1 MQKKLTFFPKMLLI
15 TALSVFTMQAFAQQH
30 EVTGVVTDISNGD
43 PLIGVTISTHHGTV
57 GTVTGGAG
65 KFSLGIENGD
75 TLRISLI
82 GYESKD
88 VIYKGQGSLDIKLS
102 QSSKMLSQLV
112 VVGYGEQSRTTITS
126 SVAKLNDKV
135 LQSTPRSNIGTALQ
149 GTLPGLRVVNT
160 TGQPG
165 AGPSVIMRG
174 GASINNPGGPLVVV
188 DGIVRPYND
197 IPAEDIESIQL
208 LKDAAATAI
217 YGARAD
223 NGVLLITTKSGK
235 AGKSQI
241 TYKFTQ
247 GFNTARRGYSYLD
260 AKDYIYYTRLGNL
273 NSGRT
278 LAQVNSSNGYGLG
291 TSPAYLGSFDIRQY
305 GPSTANLLQK
315 GWDTVGDPYG
325 GTIIFKDHG
334 GQIANLLF
342 RNTHTED
349 HFLSAT
355 GGSDKGT
362 YYSSFDYY
370 KENGVIVGSDY
381 KRFSGN
387 INGSYKVKPNVE
399 VSSGVTASTS
409 SQIGVNGSEVNTMY
423 RNLTLWP
430 DFNPWLDSAHTQPNP
445 GNGVNDGNPLYWL
458 SKREISDEVNRITAQ
473 AAIKWDILPGL
484 YLKGTGS
491 GYYYEKLDQGF
502 TKATQTY
509 TQILSNPPNPGNTSR
524 PAYSDYSRTFQQQYD
539 ALLGYI
545 KSFGKNDLNLLLGAE
560 YYDTKAFDMQVSGSQ
575 APTDDIPTLNAS
587 TVFNPN
593 SSTDPNNPNNN
604 YSIKSDYRIIS
615 QFGRLN
621 YDYDQRYL
629 LTLTFRRD
637 GVSSL
642 PIGQQYGFFPGMSAG
657 WNIQKEK
664 FWQNSGIS
672 RYISTLKPRVSYG
685 VNGNVSGLSNY
696 GVQGVYSSQ
705 GLYDG
710 IAGFLNTG
718 IPNSNLKW
726 ETSKTTD
733 VGLDIG
739 FLEDRVT
746 AILDYYNRKTSNLLT
761 NLPLPDYTGFSSVTT
776 NYGTLGNKG
785 FEVSANAN
793 IINQPDGFSW
803 SVSVNASYNKNVILQ
818 LPPNGQPDNR
828 QGGFQVYDPK
838 TKGLIWVGGLQQGQ
852 EPGSVYAF
860 KELGI
865 FKDQAQVDKIA
876 GSRYDEV
883 AQIAG
888 PNVPAGPG
896 VKGQITPGDVN
907 WLDVDGNDTIDTR
920 DQVYIGNI
928 NPKWTGGFSTT
939 FGYKGFSLYA
949 QFQFNLGNVIYNDEV
964 ARIMG
969 NYQGTFNYIS
979 LMKDSWTPTNENTMI
994 PKVYYADQVSAPLGK
1009 KNYTR
1014 INNAG
1019 TTLNSNNSYFYESG
1033 NYLACR
1039 EITLSYDFAH
1049 SLLTKTK
1056 VLSDA
1061 RAFVSADNLF
1071 YIKKFSGP
1079 TPEPPMNSQGVIT
1092 GVYQGAYPTP
1102 RSFVFGV
1109 QVSF

>member
-1 MQKKLTFFPKMLLI
+1 MQKKLTFLSKMLLVG
-15 TALSVFTMQAFAQQH
+15 ALSLFSLQGFAQQH
-30 EVTGVVTDISNGD
+30 EVSGKVTDASNGD
-43 PLIGVTISTHHGTV
+43 TLIGVTISTHHGTR
-57 GTVTGGAG
+57 GTVTDGSG
-65 KFSLGIENGD
+65 KYVLQVERGD
-75 TLRISLI
+75 TLKLSLI
-82 GYESKD
+82 GYETRNI
-88 VIYKGQGSLDIKLS
+88 VYNGQSTLDIKLG

-112 VVGYGEQSRTTITS
+112 VVGYGEQSRATITS
-126 SVAKLNDKV
+126 SVAKLDQKA
-135 LQSTPRSNIGTALQ
+135 LQTVPRANIGSALQ
-149 GTLPGLRVVNT
+149 GTLPGLMAVNT
-160 TGQPG
+160 SGQPG
-165 AGPSVIMRG
+165 DGPSITMRG

-188 DGIVRPYND
+188 DGVIRPYND

-223 NGVLLITTKSGK
+223 NGVLLITTKKGVAGK
-235 AGKSQI
+235 AQF

-260 AKDYIYYTRLGNL
+260 AKDFIYYTRLGNL

-291 TSPAYLGSFDIRQY
+291 TSPAYLQSFDIRKY
-305 GPSTANLLQK
+305 GPATANLLQQ

-325 GTIIFKDHG
+325 GTIIFKDHS
-334 GQIANLLF
+334 GQIANLIF

-349 HFLSAT
+349 HFLSAS

-370 KENGVIVGSDY
+370 KEDGVIVGSDY

-387 INGSYKVKPNVE
+387 INGSYKVKPNLKI
-399 VSSGVTASTS
+399 SSGVMASTS
-409 SQIGVNGSEVNTMY
+409 SQIGVNGSEINIMY
-423 RNLTLWP
+423 RNLSLWP
-430 DFNPWLDSAHTQPNP
+430 TFNPWIDSGGKRYPNP
-445 GNGVNDGNPLYWL
+445 GNGITDGNPLYWL
-458 SKREISDEVNRITAQ
+458 SKREISQAVNQITGQ

-491 GYYYEKLDQGF
+491 GFYKEEIDQGF
-502 TKATQTY
+502 TKATQTF
-509 TQILSNPPNPGNTSR
+509 TQMLATPPNPGNTNR
-524 PAYSDYSRTFQQQYD
+524 PAYAAYTGTFQQTYD
-539 ALLGYI
+539 ALLGYM
-545 KSFGKNDLNLLLGAE
+545 KSFGKNDINLLLGAE
-560 YYDTKAFDMQVSGSQ
+560 YYDQKEFDMQVAGTQ
-575 APTDDIPTLNAS
+575 APTDNIPTVNAS
-587 TVFNPN
+587 TVFTPG
-593 SSTDPNNPNNN
+593 NN
-604 YSIKSDYRIIS
+604 YSDRLENRIIS

-621 YDYDQRYL
+621 YDYNQTYL
-629 LTLTFRRD
+629 LTLSFRRD

-642 PIGQQYGFFPGMSAG
+642 PIGHQYGFFPGMSAG

-664 FWQNSGIS
+664 FWLNSGLS
-672 RYISTLKPRVSYG
+672 RYVSTLKPRVSYG
-685 VNGNVSGLSNY
+685 VNGNVSGLSDY
-696 GVQGVYSSQ
+696 GVQGVYSNQ

-710 IAGFLNTG
+710 LAGFLNTG
-718 IPNSNLKW
+718 IPNSSLKW
-726 ETSKTTD
+726 ETSKTID
-733 VGLDIG
+733 VGLDVG
-739 FLEDRVT
+739 FLEDRIT
-746 AILDYYNRKTSNLLT
+746 AILDYYDRKTSNLLT
-761 NLPLPDYTGFSSVTT
+761 SLPLPSYTGFGSVTT

-785 FEVSANAN
+785 FEVSASAM

-803 SVSVNASYNKNVILQ
+803 SVGANASYNKNTILR
-818 LPPNGQPDNR
+818 LPPNGQPNNR
-828 QGGFQVYDPK
+828 QGGFQIYDPR

-876 GSRYDEV
+876 GNRYDEV

-907 WLDVDGNDTIDTR
+907 WEDVDGNDTIDTR

-939 FGYKGFSLYA
+939 LSYKGFSLYG
-949 QFQFNLGNVIYNDEV
+949 QFNFNLGNVIYNDEV
-964 ARIMG
+964 ARVMG
-969 NYQGTFNYIS
+969 EYQGTFNYIT
-979 LMKDSWTPTNENTMI
+979 LMKNSWTPTNENTMI

-1019 TTLNSNNSYFYESG
+1019 ATLNSNNSYFYESG

-1039 EITLSYDFAH
+1039 ELSLTYDFAN

-1056 VLSDA
+1056 AFTGLKV
-1061 RAFVSADNLF
+1061 FVSADNLF

-1079 TPEPPMNSQGVIT
+1079 TPEPPMNSNNVIT
-1092 GVYQGAYPTP
+1092 GVYQGTYPTP

-1109 QVSF
+1109 QASF